1 MVRALKA
8 VLAIFA
14 VVGLHQAVVAA
25 NGSSMPASA
34 GPSASPPAAT
44 PEDMAREA
52 YNNGIGHKDKGVK
65 FEVDA
70 EKQSAKDREK
80 TLSKAQDEFGKALKD
95 FKHAAD
101 LMPNMPQPYN
111 GMGFALRKTGDATKS
126 LEMYDKALQIAPGFP
141 DAMEYR
147 GEAYLA
153 LNKVDQVKDAYL
165 ALFATDREQAGQLM
179 KAMTAWVAKH
189 QADAAGVDPGVV
201 SSLDSWIKERSK
213 ISTLTANMGLRNNQS
228 IWR

>member
-1 MVRALKA
+1 MFRALKA
-8 VLAIFA
+8 VLAMFVA
-14 VVGLHQAVVAA
+14 VGLYQVALAA
-25 NGSSMPASA
+25 NGSPMPAA
-34 GPSASPPAAT
+34 PGPSASAPSMT
-44 PEDMAREA
+44 PEDLARDA
-52 YNNGIGHKDKGVK
+52 YNSGLGHKDKGVK
-65 FEVDA
+65 YELDA
-70 EKQSAKDREK
+70 EKQSAKDRDK
-80 TLSKAQDEFGKALKD
+80 TLSKAKDEYGKALKD

-101 LMPNMPQPYN
+101 LMPAAPQPYN
-111 GMGFALRKTGDATKS
+111 GMGFALRKTGDAAKA

-153 LNKVDQVKDAYL
+153 LDKIDQAKEAYL
-165 ALFATDREQAGQLM
+165 ALFATDREQADQLM

-189 QADAAGVDPGVV
+189 QADAAGVDPGAV

-213 ISTLTANMGLRNNQS
+213 LATLTANMSLKSNQS